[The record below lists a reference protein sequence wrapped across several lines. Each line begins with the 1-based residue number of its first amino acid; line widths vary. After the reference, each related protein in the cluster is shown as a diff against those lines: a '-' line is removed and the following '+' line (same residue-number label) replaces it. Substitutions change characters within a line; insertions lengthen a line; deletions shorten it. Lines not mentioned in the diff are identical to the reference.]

1 MNKKIKK
8 PSELRAILYIILGV
22 IVIVGLPMIFVWIMT
37 NYTPIG
43 CCIIIILL
51 CYLTIRRVEATINND
66 KDSRFKNNN

>member
-43 CCIIIILL
+43 CCIIIVLL
-51 CYLTIRRVEATINND
+51 CYLTIRRVEATIKND
-66 KDSRFKNNN
+66 KNNRWHNNN